1 MSPLS
6 FLTMAMKV
14 LEYCLILYQAGASA
28 PQGGIQQAAGA
39 MAQGGADKEGNYLT
53 LGPVGSIYGQS

>member
-1 MSPLS
+1 
-6 FLTMAMKV
+6 MAMKV

-39 MAQGGADKEGNYLT
+39 MAQGGAAKQGKSLP
-53 LGPVGSIYGQS
+53 LGEMGSIYGQS

>member
-1 MSPLS
+1 
-6 FLTMAMKV
+6 MAMKV

-53 LGPVGSIYGQS
+53 LSPVGSIYGQS

>member
-6 FLTMAMKV
+6 FFTMAMKV

-53 LGPVGSIYGQS
+53 LSLVGSIYGQS

>member
-1 MSPLS
+1 MEV
-6 FLTMAMKV
+6 KV
-14 LEYCLILYQAGASA
+14 SVYCLILYQAGASA

-39 MAQGGADKEGNYLT
+39 MAQGGAVRKGNYLT